1 MDANSV
7 LNDKG
12 APALPSTILSS
23 DEEDSDFVDTN
34 YEIDDGDDDMFV
46 DNVDVDV
53 LDEGASRGMR
63 MYKWKKATR
72 LKGQKFQ
79 HEEMADDED
88 LSTNDKGL

>member
-1 MDANSV
+1 
-7 LNDKG
+7 
-12 APALPSTILSS
+12 
-23 DEEDSDFVDTN
+23 
-34 YEIDDGDDDMFV
+34 MFV